1 MHTDCDRQAGV
12 NQSGRSHTSS
22 KHDCLFEEERGGGQ
36 QYVPSLSITSL
47 AALHQALPAP
57 LLIPVC
63 LPSDDELLDL
73 QEEYGD
79 RYISPGC
86 PGDSSP
92 RYSPKVLIFRRPG
105 HYAYRSGHSKAQI
118 FAEDRFGILPREMV
132 LGPSSLLFRR
142 VLLPQSRRR
151 PDLRQLFSQGLRFP
165 TFSGSFLT
173 PSGSSWS
180 QNQRGLAGT
189 GISPTIKLWLCFTT
203 TRLAR

>member
-22 KHDCLFEEERGGGQ
+22 KHDCLFEEERGGGSSTSRLQ
-36 QYVPSLSITSL
+36 SITSL

-118 FAEDRFGILPREMV
+118 FAEDLFGILPREMV

-151 PDLRQLFSQGLRFP
+151 PDLRQLFSQGLGFP
-165 TFSGSFLT
+165 T
-173 PSGSSWS
+173 
-180 QNQRGLAGT
+180 
-189 GISPTIKLWLCFTT
+189 LWLFFIYFREFTESESKRSRRHWYLT
-203 TRLAR
+203 YNLVMAVFHNG